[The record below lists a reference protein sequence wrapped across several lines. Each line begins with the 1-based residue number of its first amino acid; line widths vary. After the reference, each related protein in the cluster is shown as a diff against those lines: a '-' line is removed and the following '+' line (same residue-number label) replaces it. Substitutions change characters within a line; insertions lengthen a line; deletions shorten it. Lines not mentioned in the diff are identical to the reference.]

1 MEISSEKLVE
11 ILEDNFEILM
21 LKDEMAVQFE
31 VMSMS
36 YDNKCE
42 VELVSSNGP
51 DCMSNL
57 SLYVDA
63 STYDEKFEDVNKY
76 EVEDMGIIIEIQDD
90 EKLEDFNSI
99 NIWKN
104 LFFNK

>member
-1 MEISSEKLVE
+1 MEITNEKLIE
-11 ILEDNFEILM
+11 ILEENFEILM
-21 LKDEMAVQFE
+21 LKDYINVQLE
-31 VMSMS
+31 VMSDPT
-36 YDNKCE
+36 DNIYW
-42 VELVSSNGP
+42 VELLASNGEH
-51 DCMSNL
+51 CMSNL
-57 SLYVDA
+57 SLSVDA